1 MTEIKKVYSPGEMT
15 PEYRK
20 MVMQLL
26 ESQGVRE
33 FMAANI
39 FSDAL
44 KFIPTLRLKAL
55 LAKQVVEELEHYEET
70 IRLYR
75 DLGGNL
81 EAVVEEKVQK
91 YGGVPYV
98 KSWFELAVCQFLYDR
113 AGEFHLAEYRQCSYV
128 PYASIVGK
136 ILAEEEEHEGFGE
149 HVMVEACQNP
159 QYRRQVQQVFN
170 KWLSFSLTSF
180 GRPGTAGNRFALA
193 VGLKTRDSGEV
204 MQDFINDIKPG
215 MVKCGLTFP
224 PDLGVE
230 TPANL
235 DLSLPTTA

>member
-1 MTEIKKVYSPGEMT
+1 MADAKKIHSPEEMT
-15 PEYRK
+15 PEYKR
-20 MVMQLL
+20 MVIQLL

-44 KFIPTLRLKAL
+44 KYIPTLRLKSL
-55 LAKQVVEELEHYEET
+55 LARQVVEELEHYEET

-81 EAVVEEKVQK
+81 EEVVEKKVSQ

-113 AGEFHLAEYRQCSYV
+113 AGEFHLAEYRSCSYV
-128 PYASIVGK
+128 PYAEIIGK
-136 ILAEEEEHEGFGE
+136 ILAEEEEHESFGE
-149 HVMVEACQNP
+149 RVMVEACRNP
-159 QYRRQVQQVFN
+159 DYRRQVRQLFN
-170 KWLSFSLTSF
+170 KWLTFSLTSF
-180 GRPGTAGNRFALA
+180 GRPGTSGNRYAIA

-215 MVKCGLTFP
+215 MVRCGLAFP
-224 PDLGVE
+224 SDLGVE
-230 TPANL
+230 TPLNL
-235 DLSLPTTA
+235 DLSLPAAA

>member
-1 MTEIKKVYSPGEMT
+1 MSESRKIHTPDEMT
-15 PEYRK
+15 LEYRR
-20 MVMQLL
+20 MVIQLL

-44 KFIPTLRLKAL
+44 KYIPTLRLKEL
-55 LAKQVVEELEHYEET
+55 LARQVVEELEHYEET
-70 IRLYR
+70 IRLYH

-81 EAVVEEKVQK
+81 EEVVEKRVGK

-113 AGEFHLAEYRQCSYV
+113 AGEFHLAEYRNCSYV
-128 PYASIVGK
+128 PYAQIVGK

-149 HVMVEACQNP
+149 RVMVEACQDP
-159 QYRRQVQQVFN
+159 EYRRQVQQLFN
-170 KWLSFSLTSF
+170 KWLTFSLTSF
-180 GRPGTAGNRFALA
+180 GRPGTPGNRFAIA

-204 MQDFINDIKPG
+204 MQDFISDIKSG

-235 DLSLPTTA
+235 DLSLPAAA

>member
-1 MTEIKKVYSPGEMT
+1 MSESKKIHTPHEMT
-15 PEYRK
+15 PEYRQ
-20 MVMQLL
+20 MVLQLL

-44 KFIPTLRLKAL
+44 KYIPTVRLKAL
-55 LAKQVVEELEHYEET
+55 LARQVGEELEHYEET

-75 DLGGNL
+75 DLDGNL
-81 EAVVEEKVQK
+81 EEVVEKRVGK

-113 AGEFHLAEYRQCSYV
+113 AGEFHLAEYRNCSYV
-128 PYASIVGK
+128 PYARIVGK

-149 HVMVEACQNP
+149 RVMVEACQDP
-159 QYRRQVQQVFN
+159 EYRRQVQQLFN
-170 KWLSFSLTSF
+170 KWLTFSLTSF
-180 GRPGTAGNRFALA
+180 GRPDTPGNRFAIA

-204 MQDFINDIKPG
+204 MQDFLNDIKPG
-215 MVKCGLTFP
+215 MVKCGLVFP

-230 TPANL
+230 TPANV
-235 DLSLPTTA
+235 DLSLPAAA

>member
-1 MTEIKKVYSPGEMT
+1 MAERKKVHSPAEMT
-15 PEYRK
+15 PEYRS
-20 MVMQLL
+20 MVRQLL

-39 FSDAL
+39 FGDAL
-44 KFIPTLRLKAL
+44 KFIPTLRLKEL
-55 LAKQVVEELEHYEET
+55 LAKQVVEELEHYGET

-75 DLGGNL
+75 DLGGDL
-81 EAVVEEKVQK
+81 EAVVEEKVKK

-98 KSWFELAVCQFLYDR
+98 KSWLELAVCQFLYDR
-113 AGEFHLAEYRQCSYV
+113 AGEFHLAEYRRCSYV
-128 PYASIVGK
+128 PYAEIVGK
-136 ILAEEEEHEGFGE
+136 ILAEEEEHESFGE
-149 HVMVEACQNP
+149 RVMVEACRNP
-159 QYRRQVQQVFN
+159 EHRRQVQQFFN

-180 GRPGTAGNRFALA
+180 GRPGTPGNRFAIA

-215 MVKCGLTFP
+215 MVRCGLTFP

-230 TPANL
+230 TPAHL
-235 DLSLPTTA
+235 DLSLPAAA

>member
-1 MTEIKKVYSPGEMT
+1 MTESKKIHTPDEMT
-15 PEYRK
+15 PEYRQ
-20 MVMQLL
+20 MVIQLL

-44 KFIPTLRLKAL
+44 KYIPTLRLKAL
-55 LAKQVVEELEHYEET
+55 LARQVVEELEHYEET

-81 EAVVEEKVQK
+81 EEVVEKRVGK

-113 AGEFHLAEYRQCSYV
+113 AGEFHLAEYGNCSYV
-128 PYASIVGK
+128 PYAQIVGK

-149 HVMVEACQNP
+149 RVMVEACQDP
-159 QYRRQVQQVFN
+159 EYRRQVQQLFN
-170 KWLSFSLTSF
+170 KWLTFSLTSF
-180 GRPGTAGNRFALA
+180 GRPGTPGNRFAIA

-204 MQDFINDIKPG
+204 MQDFLDDIKPG
-215 MVKCGLTFP
+215 MVKCGLVFP

-230 TPANL
+230 TPANV
-235 DLSLPTTA
+235 DLSLPAAA

>member
-1 MTEIKKVYSPGEMT
+1 MSESRKIHTPDEMT
-15 PEYRK
+15 PEYRR
-20 MVMQLL
+20 MVIQLL

-44 KFIPTLRLKAL
+44 KYIPTLRLKEL
-55 LAKQVVEELEHYEET
+55 LARQVVEELEHYEET
-70 IRLYR
+70 IRLYH

-81 EAVVEEKVQK
+81 EEVVEKRVGK

-98 KSWFELAVCQFLYDR
+98 RSWFELAVCQFLYDR
-113 AGEFHLAEYRQCSYV
+113 AGEFHLAEYRNCSYV
-128 PYASIVGK
+128 PYAQIVGK

-149 HVMVEACQNP
+149 RVMVEACQDP
-159 QYRRQVQQVFN
+159 EYRRQVQQLFN
-170 KWLSFSLTSF
+170 KWLTFSLTSF
-180 GRPGTAGNRFALA
+180 GRPRTPGNRFAIA

-204 MQDFINDIKPG
+204 MQDFISDIKSG

-235 DLSLPTTA
+235 DLSLPVA

>member
-1 MTEIKKVYSPGEMT
+1 MADSKKIHSPQEMM
-15 PEYRK
+15 PEYK
-20 MVMQLL
+20 QMVTQLL

-44 KFIPTLRLKAL
+44 KYIPTLRLKER

-70 IRLYR
+70 IRLYH

-81 EAVVEEKVQK
+81 EEVVEKRVNK

-113 AGEFHLAEYRQCSYV
+113 AGEFHLAEYRNCSYV
-128 PYASIVGK
+128 PYAQIVGK

-149 HVMVEACQNP
+149 RVMIEACRNP
-159 QYRRQVQQVFN
+159 EYRNQVQQLFN
-170 KWLSFSLTSF
+170 KWLTFSLTSF
-180 GRPGTAGNRFALA
+180 GRPGTPGNRYAIG
-193 VGLKTRDSGEV
+193 VGLKTRDSGAV

-215 MVKCGLTFP
+215 MVKCGLSFP
-224 PDLGVE
+224 TDLGVE
-230 TPANL
+230 TPVNL
-235 DLSLPTTA
+235 DLSLSAT

>member
-1 MTEIKKVYSPGEMT
+1 MAELNKVHSPVEMT
-15 PEYRK
+15 PEYKK

-44 KFIPTLRLKAL
+44 KFIPTLRLKEL
-55 LAKQVVEELEHYEET
+55 LAKQVVEELEHYEAT
-70 IRLYR
+70 LRLYR
-75 DLGGNL
+75 DLGGDL
-81 EAVVEEKVQK
+81 EAVVEEKVK
-91 YGGVPYV
+91 EYGGVPYV

-128 PYASIVGK
+128 PYAKIVGK
-136 ILAEEEEHEGFGE
+136 ILAEEEEHESFGE
-149 HVMVEACQNP
+149 RVMVEACRNLE
-159 QYRRQVQQVFN
+159 YRRQVQQLFN

-180 GRPGTAGNRFALA
+180 GRPGTAGNRFAIA
-193 VGLKTRDSGEV
+193 AGLKTRDSGEV
-204 MQDFINDIKPG
+204 MQDFLNDIKPG
-215 MVKCGLTFP
+215 MAKCGLAFP
-224 PDLGVE
+224 SDLRVE

-235 DLSLPTTA
+235 DLSLPAVA

>member
-1 MTEIKKVYSPGEMT
+1 MADAKKIHSPEEMT
-15 PEYRK
+15 PEYKRL
-20 MVMQLL
+20 VIQLL

-44 KFIPTLRLKAL
+44 KYIPTLRLKSL

-75 DLGGNL
+75 ALGGNL
-81 EAVVEEKVQK
+81 EEVVEKKVSQ

-113 AGEFHLAEYRQCSYV
+113 AGEFHLAEYRNCSYV
-128 PYASIVGK
+128 PYAEIVGK
-136 ILAEEEEHEGFGE
+136 ILAEEEEHESFGDR
-149 HVMVEACQNP
+149 VMVEACQK
-159 QYRRQVQQVFN
+159 QLFN
-170 KWLSFSLTSF
+170 KWLTFSLTSF
-180 GRPGTAGNRFALA
+180 GRPGTPGNRYAIA

-215 MVKCGLTFP
+215 MMKCGLIFP

-230 TPANL
+230 IPPNL
-235 DLSLPTTA
+235 DLSLPEAA

>member
-1 MTEIKKVYSPGEMT
+1 MAEIKKVHSPAEMT
-15 PEYRK
+15 AEYKK
-20 MVMQLL
+20 MVAQLL

-44 KFIPTLRLKAL
+44 KFIPALRLKEL

-75 DLGGNL
+75 DLGGDL
-81 EAVVEEKVQK
+81 EAVVEEKVKK
-91 YGGVPYV
+91 YRGVPYV

-113 AGEFHLAEYRQCSYV
+113 AGEFHLAEYRRCSYV
-128 PYASIVGK
+128 PYAKIVEK
-136 ILAEEEEHEGFGE
+136 ILAEEEEHESFGE
-149 HVMVEACQNP
+149 RVMVEACRNP
-159 QYRRQVQQVFN
+159 QYRRQVQQLFN

-180 GRPGTAGNRFALA
+180 GRPGTPGNRFAVA

-215 MVKCGLTFP
+215 MAKCGLAFP
-224 PDLGVE
+224 SDLGVE

-235 DLSLPTTA
+235 DLSLPVAA

>member
-1 MTEIKKVYSPGEMT
+1 MAESKKIYSPTEMT
-15 PEYRK
+15 PEYRN
-20 MVMQLL
+20 MVKQLL

-39 FSDAL
+39 FGDAL
-44 KFIPTLRLKAL
+44 KFIPTLRLKEL
-55 LAKQVVEELEHYEET
+55 LARQVVEELEHYGET
-70 IRLYR
+70 IRLYH
-75 DLGGNL
+75 DLGGDL
-81 EAVVEEKVQK
+81 EVVVEEKVKK

-98 KSWFELAVCQFLYDR
+98 KSWLELAVCQFLFDR
-113 AGEFHLAEYRQCSYV
+113 AGEFHLAEYRRCSYV
-128 PYASIVGK
+128 PYAEIVGK

-149 HVMVEACQNP
+149 RVMVEACRNP
-159 QYRRQVQQVFN
+159 EYRRQVQQLFN

-180 GRPGTAGNRFALA
+180 GRPGTPGNRFAIG

-230 TPANL
+230 TPAHL
-235 DLSLPTTA
+235 DLSLPAAA

>member
-1 MTEIKKVYSPGEMT
+1 MSESRKIRTPDEMT
-15 PEYRK
+15 SEYRR
-20 MVMQLL
+20 MVIQLL

-44 KFIPTLRLKAL
+44 KYIPTLRLKEL
-55 LAKQVVEELEHYEET
+55 LARQVVEELEHYEET
-70 IRLYR
+70 IRLYH
-75 DLGGNL
+75 DLGGSL
-81 EAVVEEKVQK
+81 EEVVEKRVGK

-113 AGEFHLAEYRQCSYV
+113 AGEFHLAEYRNCSYV
-128 PYASIVGK
+128 PYAQIVGK

-149 HVMVEACQNP
+149 RVMVEACQDP
-159 QYRRQVQQVFN
+159 EYRRQVQQLFN
-170 KWLSFSLTSF
+170 KWLTFSLTSF
-180 GRPGTAGNRFALA
+180 GRPGTPGNRFAIA

-204 MQDFINDIKPG
+204 MQDFISDIKSG

-235 DLSLPTTA
+235 DLSLPAAA

>member
-1 MTEIKKVYSPGEMT
+1 MD
-15 PEYRK
+15 PEYRR

-39 FSDAL
+39 FGDAL
-44 KFIPTLRLKAL
+44 KYIPTLRLKQL
-55 LAKQVVEELEHYEET
+55 LARQVVEELEHYEET

-81 EAVVEEKVQK
+81 EAVVEEKVKK

-113 AGEFHLAEYRQCSYV
+113 AGEFHLAEYRNCSYI
-128 PYASIVGK
+128 PYAQIVGK
-136 ILAEEEEHEGFGE
+136 ILAEEAEHEGFGE
-149 HVMVEACQNP
+149 RVMVEACQNP
-159 QYRRQVQQVFN
+159 QYRQQVQQLFN

-180 GRPGTAGNRFALA
+180 GRPGTPGNRYAIA

-215 MVKCGLTFP
+215 MVKCGLAFP

-230 TPANL
+230 TPADL
-235 DLSLPTTA
+235 DLSLPAAT

>member
-1 MTEIKKVYSPGEMT
+1 MPETRKIHSPDEMT
-15 PEYRK
+15 PKYKK
-20 MVMQLL
+20 MVTQLL

-44 KFIPTLRLKAL
+44 KFIPPLRLKEL
-55 LAKQVVEELEHYEET
+55 LAKQVVDELEHYEET

-81 EAVVEEKVQK
+81 EAVVEEKVKK

-128 PYASIVGK
+128 PYAEIVGK
-136 ILAEEEEHEGFGE
+136 ILAEEEEHESFGE
-149 HVMVEACQNP
+149 RVMVEACRNP
-159 QYRRQVQQVFN
+159 EYRRQVQQLFN
-170 KWLSFSLTSF
+170 KWLTFSLTSF
-180 GRPGTAGNRFALA
+180 GRPGTPGNRFAIA

-224 PDLGVE
+224 FALGVE

-235 DLSLPTTA
+235 DLSLPAAA

>member
-1 MTEIKKVYSPGEMT
+1 MSESRKIHTPDEMT
-15 PEYRK
+15 LEYRR
-20 MVMQLL
+20 MVIQLL

-44 KFIPTLRLKAL
+44 KYIPTLRLKEL
-55 LAKQVVEELEHYEET
+55 LARQVVEELEHYEET
-70 IRLYR
+70 IRLYH

-81 EAVVEEKVQK
+81 EEVVEKRVGK

-113 AGEFHLAEYRQCSYV
+113 AGEFHLAEYRNCSYV
-128 PYASIVGK
+128 PYAQIVDK

-149 HVMVEACQNP
+149 RVMVEACQDP
-159 QYRRQVQQVFN
+159 EYRRQVQQLFN
-170 KWLSFSLTSF
+170 KWLTFSLTSF
-180 GRPGTAGNRFALA
+180 GRPGTPGNRFAIA

-204 MQDFINDIKPG
+204 MQDFISDIKSG

-235 DLSLPTTA
+235 DLSLPAAA

>member
-1 MTEIKKVYSPGEMT
+1 MAAIHKVHSPAEMT

-20 MVMQLL
+20 MVTQLL

-44 KFIPTLRLKAL
+44 KFIPALRLKEL
-55 LAKQVVEELEHYEET
+55 LAKQVVEELEHYEAT
-70 IRLYR
+70 IRLYH
-75 DLGGNL
+75 DLGGDL
-81 EAVVEEKVQK
+81 EAVVEEKVKK

-128 PYASIVGK
+128 PYAEIVGK
-136 ILAEEEEHEGFGE
+136 ILAEEEEHESFGE
-149 HVMVEACQNP
+149 RVMVEACRDP
-159 QYRRQVQQVFN
+159 EYRRQVQQLFN

-180 GRPGTAGNRFALA
+180 GRPATSGNRFAIT

-215 MVKCGLTFP
+215 MIKCGLVFP
-224 PDLGVE
+224 SDLGVA
-230 TPANL
+230 TPVDL
-235 DLSLPTTA
+235 DLSLPAAA

>member
-1 MTEIKKVYSPGEMT
+1 MSNSKKIHSPQEMT
-15 PEYRK
+15 LEYK
-20 MVMQLL
+20 QMVTQLL

-44 KFIPTLRLKAL
+44 KYIPTLSLKEC

-75 DLGGNL
+75 ELSGNL
-81 EAVVEEKVQK
+81 EEVVEKRVGK

-113 AGEFHLAEYRQCSYV
+113 AGEFHLAEYRNCSYV
-128 PYASIVGK
+128 PYAQIVGK

-149 HVMVEACQNP
+149 QVMVEACRNP
-159 QYRRQVQQVFN
+159 EYRNQVQQLFN
-170 KWLSFSLTSF
+170 KWLTFSLTSF
-180 GRPGTAGNRFALA
+180 GRPGTPGNRYAIS
-193 VGLKTRDSGEV
+193 VGLKTRDSGVV

-215 MVKCGLTFP
+215 MVKCGLKFP
-224 PDLGVE
+224 TDLGVE
-230 TPANL
+230 TPTNL
-235 DLSLPTTA
+235 DLSLPVKS

>member
-1 MTEIKKVYSPGEMT
+1 MAEAPKIHSPGEMT
-15 PEYRK
+15 PEYRQ
-20 MVMQLL
+20 MVTQLL

-44 KFIPTLRLKAL
+44 KYIPTLRLKEL

-70 IRLYR
+70 VRLYR

-81 EAVVEEKVQK
+81 EEVVEKRVSK

-113 AGEFHLAEYRQCSYV
+113 AGEFHLAEYRNCSYV
-128 PYASIVGK
+128 PYAEIIGK
-136 ILAEEEEHEGFGE
+136 ILAEEEEHESFGE
-149 HVMVEACQNP
+149 RVMVEACQNP
-159 QYRRQVQQVFN
+159 EYHQQVQQLFN
-170 KWLSFSLTSF
+170 KWLAFSLTSF
-180 GRPGTAGNRFALA
+180 GRPGTPGNRYAIA
-193 VGLKTRDSGEV
+193 VGLKARDSGEV
-204 MQDFINDIKPG
+204 MQDFLNDIKPG
-215 MVKCGLTFP
+215 MAKCELSFP
-224 PDLGVE
+224 AGLGVE

-235 DLSLPTTA
+235 DLSLPVAA

>member
-1 MTEIKKVYSPGEMT
+1 MSESRKIHTPDEMT
-15 PEYRK
+15 PEYRR
-20 MVMQLL
+20 MVIQLL

-44 KFIPTLRLKAL
+44 KYIPTLRLKEL
-55 LAKQVVEELEHYEET
+55 LARQVVEELEHYEET
-70 IRLYR
+70 IRLYH

-81 EAVVEEKVQK
+81 EEVVEKRVGK

-113 AGEFHLAEYRQCSYV
+113 AGEFHLAEYRNCSYV
-128 PYASIVGK
+128 PYAQIVDK

-149 HVMVEACQNP
+149 RVMVEACQDP
-159 QYRRQVQQVFN
+159 EYRRQVQQLFN
-170 KWLSFSLTSF
+170 KWLTFSLTAF
-180 GRPGTAGNRFALA
+180 GRPGTPGNRFAIA

-204 MQDFINDIKPG
+204 MQDFISDIKSG

-235 DLSLPTTA
+235 DLSLPAAA